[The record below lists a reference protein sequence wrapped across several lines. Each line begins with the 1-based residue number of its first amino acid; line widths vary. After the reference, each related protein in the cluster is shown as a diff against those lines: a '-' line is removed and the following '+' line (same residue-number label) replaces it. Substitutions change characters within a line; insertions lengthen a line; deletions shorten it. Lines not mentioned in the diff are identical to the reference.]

1 MTTFI
6 CQECGREYLP
16 FTLIQKKFCS
26 AKCRHK
32 YWSRKMRDKYRLEK
46 HTTTHKV
53 CPVCGREFDAPRSN
67 HKFCSLDCKRY
78 SHQLRHIIML
88 YPDSLDS
95 IINFTNNTIWELDKN
110 A

>member
-6 CQECGREYLP
+6 CQECGKEYTP

-26 AKCRHK
+26 AKCRAK
-32 YWSRKMRDKYRLEK
+32 WWSRRTREKYREAN

-53 CPVCGREFDAPRSN
+53 CPVCGSEFEAARSN
-67 HKFCSLDCKRY
+67 YKYCSVDCKRFN
-78 SHQLRHIIML
+78 HQLRYILRLHPDEFDNIIKF
-88 YPDSLDS
+88 
-95 IINFTNNTIWELDKN
+95 INNTIWELDKN